1 MVSSFGPTFK
11 FFICA
16 GPVCQVKANSN
27 KVTILKMEN
36 KSEYVN
42 FILQIEL
49 SNLVKWHKELRKQ
62 TSFQA
67 DLFQF

>member
-1 MVSSFGPTFK
+1 
-11 FFICA
+11 
-16 GPVCQVKANSN
+16 
-27 KVTILKMEN
+27 MEN